1 VSKQLTADDA
11 RQSLSAHVAAR
22 GAEIFAKYGPRIGWN
37 ELQRLLEDRACVR
50 YPCAIA
56 FDAASLQP
64 GECAWPKANSDRPED
79 GFVIY
84 IHPLFM
90 TRLDRVA
97 HLALYQLVVVNYG
110 EFASSDDAEIF
121 GAAALGI
128 SREQYYQDLC
138 ALADLL
144 EATFPDPD
152 ASC

>member
-22 GAEIFAKYGPRIGWN
+22 GAEIFEKYGPRIGWN
-37 ELQRLLEDRACVR
+37 ELQRLLEDRTCVR
-50 YPCAIA
+50 YPCALA
-56 FDAASLQP
+56 FDAAPLQP
-64 GECAWPKANSDRPED
+64 GECAWPRPNSGRPED

-90 TRLDRVA
+90 TQLDRVA
-97 HLALYQLVVVNYG
+97 RLALYQLVVINYG
-110 EFASSDDAEIF
+110 EFATSDDAEIF

-138 ALADLL
+138 ALGDLL
-144 EATFPDPD
+144 
-152 ASC
+152 

>member
-37 ELQRLLEDRACVR
+37 ELRRLLEDRACVR
-50 YPCAIA
+50 YPCTVT
-56 FDAASLQP
+56 FDAAPLQP
-64 GECAWPKANSDRPED
+64 GECAWPKPNSDRPED
-79 GFVIY
+79 GFVIC

-90 TRLDRVA
+90 TQLEGAA

-110 EFASSDDAEIF
+110 EFASSSDAEIF

-128 SREQYYQDLC
+128 SREQYYEGLC
-138 ALADLL
+138 ETADWL
-144 EATFPDPD
+144 E
-152 ASC
+152 SVV